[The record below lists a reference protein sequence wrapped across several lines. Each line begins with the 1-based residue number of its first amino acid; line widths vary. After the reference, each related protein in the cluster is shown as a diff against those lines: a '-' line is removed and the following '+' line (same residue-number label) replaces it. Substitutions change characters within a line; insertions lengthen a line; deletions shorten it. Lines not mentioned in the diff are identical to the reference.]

1 MRVLHPTESAMKT
14 NDIFRKLS
22 RSLGLD
28 TPQLQAIFALMD
40 IDLTDKEI
48 ANLLKT
54 DYEPR
59 FEAMPDY
66 ILATFLEGL
75 VEHKRGKK
83 DDAERAPIDKHIKIG
98 NNEILKK
105 LRVAYNLQ
113 EQQVRDALKLV
124 TIELTKSEL
133 SALFRKPGHAQ
144 FKGCDDEL
152 VLDFIEGLG
161 LLLHAEATGS

>member
-1 MRVLHPTESAMKT
+1 MKT
-14 NDIFRKLS
+14 NDIFRKLCQ
-22 RSLGLD
+22 SLPLD
-28 TPQLQAIFALMD
+28 TAQVQSIFALMD
-40 IDLTDKEI
+40 IDLTDKEV

-59 FEAMPDY
+59 FEPMPEY
-66 ILATFLEGL
+66 ILALFLEGL
-75 VEHKRGKK
+75 IESKRGKK
-83 DDAERAPIDKHIKIG
+83 DDAERPPVDKLVKIG

-105 LRVAYNLQ
+105 LRIAFNLQ

-133 SALFRKPGHAQ
+133 SALFRKPGHVH

-161 LLLHAEATGS
+161 LLLQQPASEA